1 MTTAI
6 ILGVTIYVVGMI
18 ICNVINN
25 VILMK
30 GMKDMIKEYVDVL
43 KDMM

>member
-6 ILGVTIYVVGMI
+6 ILSVTIYVVGMI
-18 ICNVINN
+18 INN